1 MKISEN
7 TVAHFH
13 YVLKNGDGEVLQSS
27 RDSEPMA
34 YLHGQGGI
42 IAGLEE
48 EMVGKAAGDRFEASI
63 PPEKAYG
70 EHDPDRVQSVPR
82 EAFAGV
88 DQVEPGM
95 VFSAQTDQGEFPI
108 TVREVS
114 DETVVVDANHQ
125 LAGQTLVFDI
135 EVTDVREAT
144 EQEVEH
150 GHVHTDGD
158 DH

>member
-1 MKISEN
+1 MKISEK

-13 YVLKNGDGEVLQSS
+13 YVLKNSEGEVLQSS
-27 RDSEPMA
+27 RESEPMA
-34 YLHGQGGI
+34 YIHGQGGI
-42 IAGLEE
+42 ITGLEE
-48 EMVGKAAGDRFEASI
+48 EMAGRAAGERFEAAI

-82 EAFAGV
+82 DAFAGV

-114 DETVVVDANHQ
+114 DDTVVVDANHQ

-144 EQEVEH
+144 EEEVAH
-150 GHVHTDGD
+150 GHVHTGD
-158 DH
+158 DAH